1 MIKVSTMMSMKM
13 MLLMHIFFLN
23 KLYVVVAG
31 DGVHDEHDHCHAYSD
46 NGKKKKIMM
55 IMMIM
60 INMTMMI
67 MMIMMIMM
75 MTYKEMLVLL
85 VMMIMM
91 MVVMMMMMVVMVMMT
106 TMTTMMIFFGA
117 VQSDVFL
124 CVLKRGPFPTT
135 VCKCVQPNSIK
146 FEAKSTRQ
154 NAIKLPWGGIM
165 SPGKLPGRLARKLLA
180 ITYSAGHESTGW
192 TQKGGKHLIT
202 FWAALR
208 PR

>member
-1 MIKVSTMMSMKM
+1 MYIY
-13 MLLMHIFFLN
+13 LN

-60 INMTMMI
+60 MTMMI

-75 MTYKEMLVLL
+75 MAYKKMLVLL

-91 MVVMMMMMVVMVMMT
+91 MVMMMMVVMVMMT
-106 TMTTMMIFFGA
+106 TISTMMMMFFGA
-117 VQSDVFL
+117 VQSDAFL

-146 FEAKSTRQ
+146 FRAKSTRQ
-154 NAIKLPWGGIM
+154 NAIKLP
-165 SPGKLPGRLARKLLA
+165 
-180 ITYSAGHESTGW
+180 
-192 TQKGGKHLIT
+192 
-202 FWAALR
+202 
-208 PR
+208 

>member
-1 MIKVSTMMSMKM
+1 M
-13 MLLMHIFFLN
+13 
-23 KLYVVVAG
+23 VVAG

-60 INMTMMI
+60 MAMMIMINMTMMI

-75 MTYKEMLVLL
+75 MAYKKMLVLL

-91 MVVMMMMMVVMVMMT
+91 MVMMMMVVMVMMT
-106 TMTTMMIFFGA
+106 TISTMMMMFFGA
-117 VQSDVFL
+117 VQSDAFL

-146 FEAKSTRQ
+146 FKAKSTRQ
-154 NAIKLPWGGIM
+154 NAIKLP
-165 SPGKLPGRLARKLLA
+165 
-180 ITYSAGHESTGW
+180 
-192 TQKGGKHLIT
+192 
-202 FWAALR
+202 
-208 PR
+208 